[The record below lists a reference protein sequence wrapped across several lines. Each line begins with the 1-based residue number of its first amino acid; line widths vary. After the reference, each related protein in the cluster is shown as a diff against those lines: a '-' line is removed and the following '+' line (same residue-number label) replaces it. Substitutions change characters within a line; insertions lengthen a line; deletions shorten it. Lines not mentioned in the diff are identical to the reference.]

1 MIWSSPMRRAALK
14 IALMGAASLTLILS
28 GSPAGA
34 QVTAQD
40 KQTLIASVEK
50 GAPRMADVAHQIWEF
65 AEVGYQE
72 TKSSALLQSE
82 LRKAGFSVQA
92 GVAGMPT
99 AFVASFKNGDGP
111 VIAILAEYD
120 ALPGLAQEAKPE
132 RAPIA
137 GQIAGHA
144 CGHHLFG
151 AASVAAAQSLA
162 AWMKANNVAGE
173 IRVYG
178 TPAEE
183 GGSGKVYMVR
193 EGLFSDVDATL
204 HWHPSDGNSAAQS
217 VSLANISGKFRFAG
231 ASAHASAAPFR
242 GRSALDGVEIMN
254 VAVNYLREHIP
265 DGTRIHYVVTDGGAA
280 PNVVP
285 DKAEVYYYV
294 RHTDPQIVR
303 DVFARMQKAAEGAA
317 LATETTVS
325 FEQTGGV
332 YNMLVNDTLGQVMDQ
347 ALREVG
353 PPVWNDQEQAFAE
366 AMSQQLPAGRT
377 PTPASEIRPY
387 SIGGGGGGSTDVADV
402 SWVTPT
408 AGMGAA
414 TWVPGTA
421 AHSWQAV
428 AAGGMN
434 IGSKGAEVAAK
445 TLALAGARLL
455 REPALIEAATA
466 ELIQRRGAD
475 FTYEAMVGD
484 RAPPLDYRKS
494 SKGD

>member
-1 MIWSSPMRRAALK
+1 MRRAAFK
-14 IALMGAASLTLILS
+14 IALMGAASLTLVLS
-28 GSPAGA
+28 GSPASA
-34 QVTAQD
+34 QVTPQD

-132 RAPIA
+132 PAPIA

-353 PPVWNDQEQAFAE
+353 PPVWNDQEKAFAE
-366 AMSQQLPAGRT
+366 AMSKQLPAGRK

-408 AGMGAA
+408 SGMGAA
-414 TWVPGTA
+414 TWGPGTA

-428 AAGGMN
+428 AAGGTS

-455 REPALIEAATA
+455 REPALIETA
-466 ELIQRRGAD
+466 KGELLERRGAD

>member
-1 MIWSSPMRRAALK
+1 MRRAAFK
-14 IALMGAASLTLILS
+14 IALMGAASLTLVLS
-28 GSPAGA
+28 GSPASA
-34 QVTAQD
+34 QVTPQD

-132 RAPIA
+132 PAPIA

-162 AWMKANNVAGE
+162 AWMKANNVGGE

-193 EGLFSDVDATL
+193 DGLFADVDATL

-231 ASAHASAAPFR
+231 ASAHASAAPSR

-353 PPVWNDQEQAFAE
+353 PPAWNAQEQAFAE
-366 AMSQQLPAGRT
+366 AMSKQLPAGRT

-428 AAGGMN
+428 AAGGMS

-466 ELIQRRGAD
+466 ELIERRGAD

>member
-1 MIWSSPMRRAALK
+1 MRLALRSL
-14 IALMGAASLTLILS
+14 ALAGAASLAL
-28 GSPAGA
+28 AGIAQA
-34 QVTAQD
+34 QVTDAD
-40 KQTLIASVEK
+40 KQQLLTSVEK
-50 GAPRMADVAHQIWEF
+50 GSPHMAQVAHQIWEW

-82 LRKAGFSVQA
+82 LKASGFTVQP

-99 AFVASFKNGDGP
+99 AFVASFKNGEGP
-111 VIAILAEYD
+111 VLAILAEFD
-120 ALPGLAQEAKPE
+120 ALPGLAQKAVAE
-132 RAPIA
+132 RSPIA

-151 AASVAAAQSLA
+151 AASVEAAQALA
-162 AWMKANNVAGE
+162 AWMKANNVPGE

-204 HWHPSDGNSAAQS
+204 HWHPSDSNSAAQS
-217 VSLANISGKFRFAG
+217 VSLANISGKFRFSG
-231 ASAHASAAPFR
+231 ASSHASAAPWR
-242 GRSALDGVEIMN
+242 GRSALDGVEVMN

-265 DGTRIHYVVTDGGAA
+265 DGTRIHYVVTDGGKA

-285 DKAEVYYYV
+285 DQAEVYYYV

-317 LATETTVS
+317 LATETKVS

-332 YNMLVNDTLGQVMDQ
+332 YNMLVNDTLGKVVDE

-353 PPVWNDQEQAFAE
+353 GPEWTPQERAFGE
-366 AMSQQLPAGRT
+366 AMVKQLPSGGR
-377 PTPASEIRPY
+377 PLESVAKVEAY

-408 AGMGAA
+408 AGMTSA
-414 TWVPGTA
+414 TWVPGTP

-428 AAGGMN
+428 AAGGMS

-455 REPALIEAATA
+455 KEPQLIETAKA
-466 ELIQRRGAD
+466 ELNDRRGAD
-475 FTYEAMVGD
+475 FEYQAMVGD

-494 SKGD
+494 SKAD

>member
-1 MIWSSPMRRAALK
+1 MRRTAFK
-14 IALMGAASLTLILS
+14 IALMGAASLTLMLS
-28 GSPAGA
+28 GSPASA
-34 QVTAQD
+34 QVTPQD

-65 AEVGYQE
+65 AEVGHPE

-82 LRKAGFSVQA
+82 LRKAGFSVEA

-132 RAPIA
+132 PAPIA

-162 AWMKANNVAGE
+162 AWMKANKVGGE

-265 DGTRIHYVVTDGGAA
+265 DGTRIHYVVSDGGAA

-353 PPVWNDQEQAFAE
+353 APEWNAQEKAFAE
-366 AMSQQLPAGRT
+366 AMSKQLPAGRT

-428 AAGGMN
+428 AAGGMS

-455 REPALIEAATA
+455 REPALIETAKA
-466 ELIQRRGAD
+466 ELVERRGAD
-475 FTYEAMVGD
+475 FTYTAMVGD

>member
-1 MIWSSPMRRAALK
+1 MRAAPLK
-14 IALMGAASLTLILS
+14 TLLLTSLACALS
-28 GSPAGA
+28 GPVAAEVS
-34 QVTAQD
+34 AQD
-40 KQTLIASVEK
+40 KAALIGAVDA
-50 GAPRMADVAHQIWEF
+50 GAPRMAQVAQQIWGF

-82 LRKAGFSVQA
+82 LRKAGFEVEA

-99 AFVASFKNGDGP
+99 AFVASYKNGSGP

-120 ALPGLAQEAKPE
+120 ALPGLAQQARPE
-132 RAPIA
+132 RAPIE
-137 GQIAGHA
+137 GQVAGHA

-162 AWMKANNVAGE
+162 GWMKANNVQGE
-173 IRVYG
+173 VRVYG

-193 EGLFSDVDATL
+193 EGLFQDVDATL
-204 HWHPSDGNSAAQS
+204 HWHPSDANSAAQS

-231 ASAHASAAPFR
+231 ASAHASAAPSS

-265 DGTRIHYVVTDGGAA
+265 DGTRIHYAVTDGGAA

-317 LATETTVS
+317 MATETTVS

-332 YNMLVNDTLGQVMDQ
+332 YNMLVNDTLGRVMDQ

-353 PPVWNDQEQAFAE
+353 PPQWTPEEVAFAQ
-366 AMSQQLPAGRT
+366 AITAQLPAGRKAT
-377 PTPASEIRPY
+377 PVSEIRPY
-387 SIGGGGGGSTDVADV
+387 AIGGGGGGSTDVADV

-414 TWVPGTA
+414 TWAPGTP

-428 AAGGMN
+428 AAGGTS
-434 IGSKGAEVAAK
+434 IGSKGAVVAAK

-455 REPALIEAATA
+455 TEPALVSAAQA
-466 ELIQRRGAD
+466 ELEERRGAD
-475 FTYEAMVGD
+475 FTYQAMVGD
-484 RAPPLDYRKS
+484 RAPPLDYRNA